1 MAKGKSLAQ
10 KQNRRKKRGLK
21 GVLTDH
27 LTTSYMMGRFV
38 PNNRFRGS
46 VLVIK

>member
-10 KQNRRKKRGLK
+10 KQNRRKRRGLK
-21 GVLTDH
+21 GVSTDH

-38 PNNRFRGS
+38 AKNRSRGS
-46 VLVIK
+46 VLEIK